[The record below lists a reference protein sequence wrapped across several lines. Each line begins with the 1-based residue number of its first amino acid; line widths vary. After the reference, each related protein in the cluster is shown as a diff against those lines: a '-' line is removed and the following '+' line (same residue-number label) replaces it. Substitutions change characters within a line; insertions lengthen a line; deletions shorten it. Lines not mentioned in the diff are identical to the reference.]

1 MHPGKFHRAAAGA
14 GIGGKFLLMEETTS
28 NAQLYRVRW
37 MDGSRA
43 VPKDLGMAPSPEI
56 RAAEV
61 AGPDDLKLLR
71 QARAGDCGAFG
82 ELVNHHGDRL
92 YRLACSL
99 LGNAADAEDVVQETF
114 AGAYAGSGAFEG
126 RASVGTWLTRILVR
140 QAARFQ
146 RDRKRPMERLE
157 QAEKA
162 PGASASVR
170 LADARMD
177 LQAALQQISPEHRQV
192 LVLREYEQMSYAE
205 IAELLEMPRG
215 TVESRIHRARQE
227 MRERLKAYIT

>member
-1 MHPGKFHRAAAGA
+1 
-14 GIGGKFLLMEETTS
+14 
-28 NAQLYRVRW
+28 
-37 MDGSRA
+37 
-43 VPKDLGMAPSPEI
+43 
-56 RAAEV
+56 
-61 AGPDDLKLLR
+61 
-71 QARAGDCGAFG
+71 
-82 ELVNHHGDRL
+82 
-92 YRLACSL
+92 
-99 LGNAADAEDVVQETF
+99 
-114 AGAYAGSGAFEG
+114 
-126 RASVGTWLTRILVR
+126 
-140 QAARFQ
+140 
-146 RDRKRPMERLE
+146 MERLE